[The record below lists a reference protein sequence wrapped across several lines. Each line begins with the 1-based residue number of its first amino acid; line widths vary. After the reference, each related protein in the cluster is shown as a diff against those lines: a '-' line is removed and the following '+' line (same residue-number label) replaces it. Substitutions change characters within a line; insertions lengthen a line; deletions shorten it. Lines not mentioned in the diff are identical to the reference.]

1 MIELIKELSDTF
13 GPCGLE
19 DRVAEKI
26 YNKMLPF
33 CDKVEY
39 SPIGS
44 VIATI
49 YGEDDSSPVM
59 LSCAMDETT
68 FMIGDIDGD
77 GFLKLKSITN
87 HDPRA
92 LCGRYVT
99 VGNENNTLNGVM
111 SSKVLHLTSGND
123 RSRPALDKM
132 FIDIGKNN
140 ADAVKETFDKGDFV
154 TFAPNFSLFGKDKL
168 KGKALD
174 SRVNCAILIEAARK
188 LKESGKKPAK
198 TVIFSFNVKEKAG
211 KSSAFSAVNK
221 YKPNTMIL
229 LSCYSVTA
237 VSEKGKEKCKIGDGV
252 ILPTH
257 DHSALYF
264 GSPLYKKTVEA
275 AKKNDIKIQIPDSVS
290 ISNSA
295 ANSERTGSGV
305 SLITMALPC
314 LNIRSNNEIVSKSDI
329 VNMQSIVNMYINGDI

>member
-44 VIATI
+44 IIATI
-49 YGEDDSSPVM
+49 YGVSDGAPLM
-59 LSCAMDETT
+59 LSCSMDETT

-77 GFLKLKSITN
+77 GFIKLKSITN

-99 VGNENNTLNGVM
+99 VGNENNTVNGVM
-111 SSKVLHLTSGND
+111 SSKVLHLASGND
-123 RSRPALDKM
+123 RSRPSLDKM
-132 FIDIGKNN
+132 FIDIGKNTG
-140 ADAVKETFDKGDFV
+140 DAVKESFDKGDFV

-174 SRVNCAILIEAARK
+174 GRVNCAILIEAARK
-188 LKESGKKPAK
+188 IKESGNKPNK
-198 TVIFSFNVKEKAG
+198 TIVFSFNVKEKAG
-211 KSSAFSAVNK
+211 KSSAFSSVNK
-221 YKPNTMIL
+221 YKPDTML
-229 LSCYSVTA
+229 LLTCYSVTA
-237 VSEKGKEKCKIGDGV
+237 ACEKDNEKCKLGDGV

-264 GSPLYKKTVEA
+264 GSTLYKSTIEA
-275 AKKNDIKIQIPDSVS
+275 SKKNNLKIQIPDSVS

-295 ANSERTGSGV
+295 ANSERTGKGV
-305 SLITMALPC
+305 SLIELALPC
-314 LNIRSNNEIVSKSDI
+314 LNIRSNNEIISKSDI
-329 VNMQSIVNMYINGDI
+329 DGMLSIVNMYINGNI